1 MSANVSVRAAATDTE
16 RRRAFQFVERHVV
29 GFSASRAMKTDT
41 GPRRNVTAL
50 LPQASD
56 GSLASGI
63 IFTAHDDVGTM
74 VGAISAHAPY
84 EEAAEIRRSGNVGLA
99 RGFLRDRRTIAG
111 LAVEDGWRRRGV
123 ATELL
128 SQVKEIAQGEGAVW
142 LVGFMDER
150 NGEPDFYQANG
161 FTITK
166 RNQALPPLPPSAVNE
181 RHPTYVNGRWFYR
194 PIR

>member
-1 MSANVSVRAAATDTE
+1 MNATILVRAAATDTE
-16 RRRAFQFVERHVV
+16 RRRAFQFIERHVV

-41 GPRRNVTAL
+41 GPRRDVTAL
-50 LPQASD
+50 LPQAAD

-63 IFTAHDDVGTM
+63 IFTAHDDAGAM
-74 VGAISAHAPY
+74 VGAISGHAPY
-84 EEAAEIRRSGNVGLA
+84 GEAADIRRSGDVALA

-128 SQVKEIAQGEGAVW
+128 SRVEEVARGEGAVW

-150 NGEPDFYQANG
+150 NGEPHFYTANG

-194 PIR
+194 PIK